1 MTYQSPRSTEAFR
14 QTTAEHEKSPTNAV
28 SGFFSFK
35 CPECK
40 EFRSTK
46 GRKSRGYKRG
56 FRCARC
62 AEKMAVKYG

>member
-1 MTYQSPRSTEAFR
+1 MTYQSPRSTEALR
-14 QTTAEHEKSPTNAV
+14 RTTAEQEKSPTSAV

-40 EFRSTK
+40 EFRPIK

-56 FRCARC
+56 FRCAEC
-62 AEKMAVKYG
+62 VKKLGGE